1 MLFDS
6 WISNRINRENDAGH
20 LVSIAKA
27 ISWRIVGTIDT
38 WIISYWVTG
47 KWEFAF
53 SIASIEVFSK
63 IALYYFHERAWEK
76 LRERSPVK
84 DSVKA

>member
-1 MLFDS
+1 MLLDS
-6 WISNRINRENDAGH
+6 WISNRINRENEAGR

-63 IALYYFHERAWEK
+63 IALYYFHERVWEK
-76 LRERSPVK
+76 LRDRTPIK
-84 DSVKA
+84 DKVKA

>member
-6 WISNRINRENDAGH
+6 WISARTNRDNETGR
-20 LVSIAKA
+20 LVSIVKA
-27 ISWRIVGTIDT
+27 VSWRIVGTIDT
-38 WIISYWVTG
+38 WIISFWVTG

-53 SIASIEVFSK
+53 SIASIEVFTK

-76 LRERSPVK
+76 FRSLVK
-84 DSVKA
+84 NKVNA

>member
-6 WISNRINRENDAGH
+6 WISARTSRDNETGR
-20 LVSIAKA
+20 LVSIVKA
-27 ISWRIVGTIDT
+27 VSWRIVGTIDT
-38 WIISYWVTG
+38 WIISFWVTG

-53 SIASIEVFSK
+53 SIASIEVFTK

-76 LRERSPVK
+76 IRDRFPIK
-84 DSVKA
+84 DNVKA